1 MFLVRRV
8 LKAGLDTQIILRGA
22 TAASPTVTAKI
33 YELICRELGALLSFD
48 LLG

>member
-1 MFLVRRV
+1 MRRV